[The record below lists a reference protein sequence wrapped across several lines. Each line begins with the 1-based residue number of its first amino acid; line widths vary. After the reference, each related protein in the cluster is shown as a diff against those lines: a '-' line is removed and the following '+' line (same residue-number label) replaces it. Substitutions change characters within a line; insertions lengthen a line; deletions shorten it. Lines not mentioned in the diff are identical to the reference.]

1 MFKRIKISPYILILL
16 SFFVIILIGG
26 TLLSLPI
33 STVNNEGTRWIDG
46 IFTATSAVCV
56 TGLVVNDVSSV
67 YNLFGKTLILILIQI
82 GGLGVITLSSLI
94 IILISK
100 KISYGT
106 KKLLQEDINAESTF
120 NIQDF
125 TKKVAITVFGIE
137 LLGAIFL
144 FFEFIQKMPL
154 KRAVYYSIFHAV
166 SAFCNAGFA
175 LYSDNLISF
184 QGSIIINLVIPLLI
198 ILGGIGFSVLLDVYR
213 YARKQVNILSLTTKM
228 SVTISLILIVLGTI
242 LTFIFEYS
250 NPETIGNTSLIKK
263 IVSSFF
269 QSVTTRTA
277 GFNTIPIVELRGVT
291 ALLYVFLMFIG
302 ASPGSTGGGIKTTTF
317 GVILLGV
324 INTLRSTT
332 DIEVERRRI
341 SWDIF
346 NKAIA
351 MVFISLI
358 YISIVLLFLMETEKD
373 IPFISLLFELISAF
387 GTVGLSR
394 DLTPLLKDF
403 SKLLLILTMFIG
415 RVGPLTMTMAMTG
428 RIIKKEKYRYQKDN
442 ILIG

>member
-154 KRAVYYSIFHAV
+154 K
-166 SAFCNAGFA
+166 
-175 LYSDNLISF
+175 
-184 QGSIIINLVIPLLI
+184 
-198 ILGGIGFSVLLDVYR
+198 ILH
-213 YARKQVNILSLTTKM
+213 
-228 SVTISLILIVLGTI
+228 
-242 LTFIFEYS
+242 
-250 NPETIGNTSLIKK
+250 IKK
-263 IVSSFF
+263 YQVCL
-269 QSVTTRTA
+269 
-277 GFNTIPIVELRGVT
+277 E
-291 ALLYVFLMFIG
+291 
-302 ASPGSTGGGIKTTTF
+302 
-317 GVILLGV
+317 
-324 INTLRSTT
+324 
-332 DIEVERRRI
+332 IE
-341 SWDIF
+341 
-346 NKAIA
+346 
-351 MVFISLI
+351 
-358 YISIVLLFLMETEKD
+358 T
-373 IPFISLLFELISAF
+373 
-387 GTVGLSR
+387 
-394 DLTPLLKDF
+394 
-403 SKLLLILTMFIG
+403 
-415 RVGPLTMTMAMTG
+415 
-428 RIIKKEKYRYQKDN
+428 
-442 ILIG
+442 

>member
-1 MFKRIKISPYILILL
+1 M
-16 SFFVIILIGG
+16 
-26 TLLSLPI
+26 
-33 STVNNEGTRWIDG
+33 
-46 IFTATSAVCV
+46 A
-56 TGLVVNDVSSV
+56 
-67 YNLFGKTLILILIQI
+67 
-82 GGLGVITLSSLI
+82 
-94 IILISK
+94 
-100 KISYGT
+100 
-106 KKLLQEDINAESTF
+106 
-120 NIQDF
+120 
-125 TKKVAITVFGIE
+125 
-137 LLGAIFL
+137 
-144 FFEFIQKMPL
+144 
-154 KRAVYYSIFHAV
+154 
-166 SAFCNAGFA
+166 
-175 LYSDNLISF
+175 
-184 QGSIIINLVIPLLI
+184 
-198 ILGGIGFSVLLDVYR
+198 
-213 YARKQVNILSLTTKM
+213 
-228 SVTISLILIVLGTI
+228 VTISLILIVLGTI

-358 YISIVLLFLMETEKD
+358 YISIVLLFLM
-373 IPFISLLFELISAF
+373 
-387 GTVGLSR
+387 
-394 DLTPLLKDF
+394 
-403 SKLLLILTMFIG
+403 
-415 RVGPLTMTMAMTG
+415 
-428 RIIKKEKYRYQKDN
+428 
-442 ILIG
+442 